1 MKYII
6 TINVHK
12 GEPSISISHR
22 EQFSKD
28 QMIKS
33 GTNCILKP
41 ERNRDTLKVQ
51 SNAMFGGNPG
61 LSVSKDVIDAYV
73 HLTNGDYRTGINGH
87 ARGVRLDLIM
97 KDVSGN
103 HPCYRIYYAT
113 PSFVKVNGSKK
124 FGEGNSQSNKEKYLA
139 DITAVAFD
147 VDANKFAIAVA
158 CEYSNVRLFNSALDE
173 IRTINVGNRVKHMTL
188 IKGILFTG

>member
-1 MKYII
+1 MMKYII

-22 EQFSKD
+22 ERFSKD

-73 HLTNGDYRTGINGH
+73 HLTNGDYRIGIYGH
-87 ARGVRLDLIM
+87 AGGVSLELRQ
-97 KDVSGN
+97 N
-103 HPCYRIYYAT
+103 
-113 PSFVKVNGSKK
+113 
-124 FGEGNSQSNKEKYLA
+124 
-139 DITAVAFD
+139 
-147 VDANKFAIAVA
+147 
-158 CEYSNVRLFNSALDE
+158 CESRVRESSLL
-173 IRTINVGNRVKHMTL
+173 
-188 IKGILFTG
+188 

>member
-1 MKYII
+1 MMKYII

-73 HLTNGDYRTGINGH
+73 HLTNGDYRIGIYGH
-87 ARGVRLDLIM
+87 AGGVSLESRQ
-97 KDVSGN
+97 N
-103 HPCYRIYYAT
+103 
-113 PSFVKVNGSKK
+113 
-124 FGEGNSQSNKEKYLA
+124 
-139 DITAVAFD
+139 
-147 VDANKFAIAVA
+147 
-158 CEYSNVRLFNSALDE
+158 CESCVPELSL
-173 IRTINVGNRVKHMTL
+173 L
-188 IKGILFTG
+188 